1 MAQQRRRLDTEL
13 VRRGL
18 VESRTA
24 AAEAIS
30 AGLVRVGGAVAEK
43 ASRLVAAH
51 ESLSIDGPATRF
63 VGRGGE
69 KLQAALEKWPEVLA
83 AVAGRRAID
92 CGSSTGGFTD
102 CLLQHGA
109 TSVVA
114 VDVGRG
120 QLHQRL
126 LTDDRV
132 TSKERTDIRLIDP
145 DEFGGTFDILVAD
158 LSFISLT
165 TVAESLLRQC
175 VDGAP
180 MVLLVK
186 PQFEVG
192 REKVSAG
199 KGVIS
204 NDADRQFALDRVRN
218 TFEALGCDTIGVMDC
233 PVHGA
238 DGNREFL
245 LALRALKRAKALL

>member
-1 MAQQRRRLDTEL
+1 M
-13 VRRGL
+13 
-18 VESRTA
+18 ESRTA
-24 AAEAIS
+24 AGLAIS
-30 AGLVRVGGAVAEK
+30 AGLVRVGGAIAEK

-51 ESLSIDGPATRF
+51 ESLAIDGPASRF

-69 KLQAALEKWPEVLA
+69 KLQAALDEWPEVLA

-109 TSVVA
+109 RLVVA

-126 LTDDRV
+126 LADDRV

-145 DEFGGTFDILVAD
+145 DVFGGPFDILVAD

-180 MVLLVK
+180 MILLVK

-192 REKVSAG
+192 RE
-199 KGVIS
+199 GVC
-204 NDADRQFALDRVRN
+204 RQGSHFQR
-218 TFEALGCDTIGVMDC
+218 
-233 PVHGA
+233 HG
-238 DGNREFL
+238 
-245 LALRALKRAKALL
+245 